1 VAARICAASVLAP
14 AAADIETIE
23 AAIAQARVE
32 LRRQSLVT
40 FPSAAVSAV
49 LRITPPRTLPLRTLV
64 PWSSCNVALAASWA
78 LAAAWTDM
86 RGVAKALDVMDE
98 ARHRS
103 ASNATAGERHRLQLA
118 AMIVGAK
125 GLLDEGYLQHAVDQ
139 ARRARDCALDR
150 LDGASMALDSTQQG
164 LVVAASRVLID
175 ALYMMGDSEGLLTD
189 CAGGL
194 QRLLACGSAIGT
206 TTAPAAAAEDPMF
219 APANDLLSVGTGNAV
234 ANNDNVHS
242 GTGHVEAALL
252 HRFAVAL
259 ASALNGRYAEAA
271 STIESLTPIATSL
284 CMTAFTTQ
292 CAAALLPLVLRL
304 GRSLEQCLAA
314 LPLHQLP
321 YRAAVDVLV
330 AFATATATGSA
341 SVPSVAVA
349 DVGPGCASALER
361 FAFLARHPQ
370 RLSADAP
377 ATSPSRPKSRWRAAV
392 LWRPMEAATWKARWA
407 RCGTSSPRC
416 SALTGQRL
424 RGRRGTCAT
433 SSSRELLAAAIH
445 RKHCGCSI
453 EQARKLFRSLR
464 LRTL

>member
-1 VAARICAASVLAP
+1 
-14 AAADIETIE
+14 
-23 AAIAQARVE
+23 
-32 LRRQSLVT
+32 
-40 FPSAAVSAV
+40 
-49 LRITPPRTLPLRTLV
+49 
-64 PWSSCNVALAASWA
+64 
-78 LAAAWTDM
+78 
-86 RGVAKALDVMDE
+86 
-98 ARHRS
+98 
-103 ASNATAGERHRLQLA
+103 
-118 AMIVGAK
+118 
-125 GLLDEGYLQHAVDQ
+125 
-139 ARRARDCALDR
+139 
-150 LDGASMALDSTQQG
+150 
-164 LVVAASRVLID
+164 
-175 ALYMMGDSEGLLTD
+175 MMGDSEGLLTD

-341 SVPSVAVA
+341 AVPSVAVA

-370 RLSADAP
+370 RLAADG
-377 ATSPSRPKSRWRAAV
+377 PSDVPIAAQIAVAGCRA
-392 LWRPMEAATWKARWA
+392 
-407 RCGTSSPRC
+407 
-416 SALTGQRL
+416 
-424 RGRRGTCAT
+424 
-433 SSSRELLAAAIH
+433 LAADG
-445 RKHCGCSI
+445 GCDM
-453 EQARKLFRSLR
+453 EGAVGSLR
-464 LRTL
+464 HQLAALLSIDGAAAAGSARDLRDVFVSRASGSSDPPKALWMLE